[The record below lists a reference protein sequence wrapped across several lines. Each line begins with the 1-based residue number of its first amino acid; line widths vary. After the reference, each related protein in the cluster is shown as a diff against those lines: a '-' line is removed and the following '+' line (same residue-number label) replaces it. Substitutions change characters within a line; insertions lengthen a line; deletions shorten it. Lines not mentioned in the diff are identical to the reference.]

1 MWCSL
6 HECSAIVLTERTS
19 GDITI
24 KVGRCRVG
32 NEVLME
38 KWRKVRA
45 IPLKENSTDTEALMR
60 VASFQGGIKNA
71 KTSD

>member
-1 MWCSL
+1 MWCET
-6 HECSAIVLTERTS
+6 HQATAITLCERTA

-24 KVGRCRVG
+24 KLGRCRVG

-45 IPLKENSTDTEALMR
+45 IPLKESSTDTEALMR
-60 VASFQGGIKNA
+60 VASYKGVIKNA
-71 KTSD
+71 